1 MINNNAYEGKFI
13 FALGVTSNPLK
24 DGKAVKKEI
33 DMKANDVYTFGL
45 MLTREK
51 ADKLYVSIVKP
62 SKGTGTISDFNIVI
76 QMMYNNQL
84 NVEADN
90 IVGA

>member
-1 MINNNAYEGKFI
+1 
-13 FALGVTSNPLK
+13 
-24 DGKAVKKEI
+24 
-33 DMKANDVYTFGL
+33 

-62 SKGTGTISDFNIVI
+62 ARGTGTISDFNMVI